1 MAAKIKEAMAAAHAT
16 EKQKKYALKDK
27 VEKSQG
33 ELERLLIEY
42 NRADPSDSL
51 YTPEGLT
58 NEKSMA

>member
-1 MAAKIKEAMAAAHAT
+1 MAAKMKEAMAAAHAT
-16 EKQKKYALKDK
+16 EKYALKDK

-33 ELERLLIEY
+33 VLERLLIEY
-42 NRADPSDSL
+42 NRADPSDSW

>member
-1 MAAKIKEAMAAAHAT
+1 MAAKIKEAMAVAHAT

-51 YTPEGLT
+51 
-58 NEKSMA
+58 

>member
-16 EKQKKYALKDK
+16 ETQKKYAFKDK

-51 YTPEGLT
+51 
-58 NEKSMA
+58 